1 MRWRTNTRRTL
12 LVVTLAV
19 GVLAGP
25 AVATADAAAPWC
37 DKPLWSSAKMPTTV
51 LGARLNKAINII
63 EDVDHI
69 ADAATIALAF
79 ISGGVAAPALA
90 VKFVV
95 KLGKHRITRVLKKL
109 IEQVR
114 QVNRRKAGVRMTVK
128 CLLGVAPYPSLRV
141 YT

>member
-1 MRWRTNTRRTL
+1 MTYRQR
-12 LVVTLAV
+12 VAV
-19 GVLAGP
+19 MP
-25 AVATADAAAPWC
+25 ATGTAREPEAC
-37 DKPLWSSAKMPTTV
+37 
-51 LGARLNKAINII
+51 AINII

-109 IEQVR
+109 IE
-114 QVNRRKAGVRMTVK
+114 
-128 CLLGVAPYPSLRV
+128 
-141 YT
+141 